1 MCNLAWN
8 GSITL
13 FSFTVN
19 GSSCTFAG
27 VFKFSLEWIKLV
39 CIMAVLLLYRE
50 IDGGFEMQRVKLP
63 AVISADL
70 RLNEPRYATL
80 PNIMKA
86 KKKPL
91 AKKKP
96 SDYGVE
102 IKVQTE
108 ILEV

>member
-1 MCNLAWN
+1 
-8 GSITL
+8 
-13 FSFTVN
+13 
-19 GSSCTFAG
+19 
-27 VFKFSLEWIKLV
+27 
-39 CIMAVLLLYRE
+39 MAVLLLYRE

-102 IKVQTE
+102 IKVTE
-108 ILEV
+108 PPARKAGGFVEDVPTLVSKLKEKGVIG